1 MRTLV
6 AGLLR
11 LFPERFRLMFGAD
24 MLATFDDRWREQ
36 GNWRVAARTV
46 ADLTSSALIE
56 RCLVERRRGDGW
68 MKTLLQDVRYALRML
83 KKSPGFTAVVL
94 LTLALGIGANTAI
107 FSIVDAVLLRP
118 LPFREPQQLVRVVD
132 HARGAGLHD
141 IGMSVPELGDL
152 SSRANVFDQIS
163 ATWPVSANLTGG
175 GQPERIELL
184 AVSPNYFS
192 MLGAKAQIGRVFGP
206 EDSCARVRG
215 GSGPER
221 RPLEAALRWRS
232 EGAGQESARG

>member
-1 MRTLV
+1 MRPLV

-11 LFPERFRLMFGAD
+11 LFPERFRRTFGAD
-24 MLATFDDRWREQ
+24 MLATFDDRWREH
-36 GNWRVAARTV
+36 GNWRLAARTV

-56 RCLVERRRGDGW
+56 RFVPERRKGDGW
-68 MKTLLQDVRYALRML
+68 MKTLFHDVRYALRML

-132 HARGAGLHD
+132 NARGAGLRD

-152 SSRANVFDQIS
+152 ATRANVFDQIS

-175 GQPERIELL
+175 
-184 AVSPNYFS
+184 
-192 MLGAKAQIGRVFGP
+192 
-206 EDSCARVRG
+206 
-215 GSGPER
+215 
-221 RPLEAALRWRS
+221 
-232 EGAGQESARG
+232 